1 MASRDAS
8 PSFSELPDGSSFK
21 FGIVVSQW
29 NHDITDAL
37 LAGAKDTL
45 LKAKVKEENIE
56 VLSVPGSF
64 ELPWGA
70 RQLMKAD
77 KKDGII
83 CLGCLIQGE
92 TKHDEYIAQAVANGI
107 MQLSIMSGLPVIWC
121 TDHPYCRASKRTCRW
136 YSQRKGSGC
145 RCSANGQRPKR
156 RIRGKEKIGFD
167 IQAIFNDTIQTGWWR
182 RLAVPKL
189 SGPR

>member
-37 LAGAKDTL
+37 LAGAKETL
-45 LKAKVKEENIE
+45 LKANVKEENIE

-70 RQLMKAD
+70 RQLIKAD
-77 KKDGII
+77 RKDGII

-92 TKHDEYIAQAVANGI
+92 TKHDEYIASAVANGI
-107 MQLSIMSGLPVIWC
+107 MQLSIMSGLPVVFGVL
-121 TDHPYCRASKRTCRW
+121 TTHTVEQAKERAGGTHGNKGSEAAAAVLQLAKI
-136 YSQRKGSGC
+136 RKGETGE
-145 RCSANGQRPKR
+145 K
-156 RIRGKEKIGFD
+156 KKIGF
-167 IQAIFNDTIQTGWWR
+167 
-182 RLAVPKL
+182 
-189 SGPR
+189 

>member
-8 PSFSELPDGSSFK
+8 PDFTVLPDGSSFK
-21 FGIVVSQW
+21 FGIVVSKW

-37 LAGAKDTL
+37 LAGAKETL
-45 LKAKVKEENIE
+45 LKANVKEEHIE

-92 TKHDEYIAQAVANGI
+92 TKHDEYIANAVSQGI
-107 MQLSIMSGLPVIWC
+107 MQLSVMSGMPVIFGVL
-121 TDHPYCRASKRTCRW
+121 TTNNFEQAKERAGGTHGNKGSEAAAAAL
-136 YSQRKGSGC
+136 QLAQIRKGDKGE
-145 RCSANGQRPKR
+145 K
-156 RIRGKEKIGFD
+156 KKIGF
-167 IQAIFNDTIQTGWWR
+167 
-182 RLAVPKL
+182 
-189 SGPR
+189 

>member
-1 MASRDAS
+1 MASRDTS

-92 TKHDEYIAQAVANGI
+92 TKHDEYIASAVANGI
-107 MQLSIMSGLPVIWC
+107 MQLSIMSGLPVIFGVL
-121 TDHPYCRASKRTCRW
+121 TTHTLEQAKERAGGTHGN
-136 YSQRKGSGC
+136 KGSEAAATVLQMAKIKKGE
-145 RCSANGQRPKR
+145 SGEK
-156 RIRGKEKIGFD
+156 KKIGF
-167 IQAIFNDTIQTGWWR
+167 
-182 RLAVPKL
+182 
-189 SGPR
+189 